1 MLLATIEHFREMREI
16 YPYSLNSIYAVVGI
30 SKQYVHKAL
39 KDKCIRL
46 EIESQLIMMVHKIR
60 ADHPTMGVRDIYF
73 KIRPHGVGRDSFELF
88 CRENNLMS
96 RQKTFRPKTTQSNGV
111 IRFDNLLINIKIV
124 TINQVWQSDITY
136 FELNGRFYFLTFIID
151 AFSRVIVGHS
161 VSDSLC
167 TEFTTLVAL
176 RMAINRRKKQK
187 NAVVDLIF
195 HSDGGGQYYAKKF
208 LELTKKYNIKNSMC
222 EYAWENGKAERI
234 NGVIKNNY
242 LRHRTIKTYA
252 DLVKEVDR
260 SVTLYNTDKPHKELH
275 RIAPLEFE
283 KTFISLQKQNPPMM
297 TESFDAK
304 DKILGASSPKN
315 LKQNP
320 PQNLDVLSANILS
333 YEYH

>member
-1 MLLATIEHFREMREI
+1 MREI
-16 YPYSLNSIYAVVGI
+16 YPYSLNSIYTVASI

-39 KDKCIRL
+39 IDKFRRL
-46 EIESQLIMMVHKIR
+46 EIESHLILMIHEIR
-60 ADHPTMGVRDIYF
+60 EDHPTMGVRDLYF
-73 KIRPHGVGRDSFELF
+73 KIRPERMGRDSFEKF
-88 CRENNLMS
+88 CRANNLMS
-96 RQKTFRPKTTQSNGV
+96 RQKPFRPRTTQSNGV
-111 IRFDNLLINIKIV
+111 IRFDNLLVNKQIS

-136 FELNGRFYFLTFIID
+136 FELNGRFYFLTFVLD
-151 AFSRVIVGHS
+151 AFSRVILGHS
-161 VSDSLC
+161 VSDSLG

-176 RMAINRRKKQK
+176 RMSINRRKKQK
-187 NAVVDLIF
+187 MALVDLIF

-208 LELTKKYNIKNSMC
+208 LELTKKYNIQNSMC

-242 LRHRTIKTYA
+242 LRHRNIKTYA

-260 SVTLYNTDKPHKELH
+260 SVKLYNTDKPHKELH

-283 KTFISLQKQNPPMM
+283 KTFITLHLQNPLTM
-297 TESFDAK
+297 TESLDAK

-333 YEYH
+333 YEHH